1 MYLFLDTNFSV
12 AVVMYKDNISTSFSI
27 NSFPLKICI
36 LCLIHYSLRG
46 RRFGKK
52 ESFPRVHCPP
62 LPPPTPRP
70 SKTSGTSLEQ
80 SIGIPVL
87 IGAVTDPGEGPRAPL
102 IFKPNCGPRVEKKFF
117 ETVPLYLRVWMTA
130 PLHH

>member
-52 ESFPRVHCPP
+52 KSFPCVHCPP
-62 LPPPTPRP
+62 PPPLATHL
-70 SKTSGTSLEQ
+70 SQTSGTSLEQ
-80 SIGIPVL
+80 SIEIPVL
-87 IGAVTDPGEGPRAPL
+87 IGAVTDPGEGPGAPL
-102 IFKPNCGPRVEKKFF
+102 IFRPTCGPRAERKF
-117 ETVPLYLRVWMTA
+117 LRL
-130 PLHH
+130 PPFISGSG